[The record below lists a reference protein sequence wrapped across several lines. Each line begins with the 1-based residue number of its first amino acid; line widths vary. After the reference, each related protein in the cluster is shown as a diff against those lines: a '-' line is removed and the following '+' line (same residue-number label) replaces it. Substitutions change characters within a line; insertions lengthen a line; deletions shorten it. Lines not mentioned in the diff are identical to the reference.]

1 MSDHWQ
7 SRMWQ
12 GLMHWVE
19 DEQHVERR
27 HVEETHAQRNI
38 QALLAAGALDDLAV
52 DDFNRTVWRH
62 GHLERGDDERDLSE
76 VSLDEMQARLD
87 SGEWQVEGN
96 RTVGQATNTWGIQ
109 LKVGEDEKPELL
121 RSALRLLLYS
131 EGDIHDRV
139 EEVDADTNGL
149 GRNAIT
155 LILCMM
161 RTDELGIMNQKSESG
176 LRKLAWLLGAEDEWE
191 ERIAGDYRVFNE
203 LLQEVRDNS
212 GGVLRDMLM
221 VDAFLYGL
229 SELPEEPQ
237 HWKVAVAPFR
247 AEHAELIRLFFDGEF
262 AAVSSDPEKINVEGW
277 VERLQRVNPGD
288 YVVLHSHTNAEGVGR
303 VTRPYYQV
311 GATDADGLS
320 AEYCHRVGVDWLP
333 GTRQDNVGVFRG
345 ARETNTVVVLEPDHF
360 WALAVKY
367 ADDPR
372 FEEVLNPPED
382 WPALA
387 GLAGEARA
395 WIFQANPDRWDFF
408 GAMRRPMPYTEDWAV
423 NQRRDETRV
432 GDRVYLWPSGP
443 KAGIHALATI
453 STEPYETPDDEFGKW
468 KVDLTVERVLDEP
481 LLRTDL
487 REDARTADLLVIRQP
502 QGTNFPLTAEEAAAI
517 EEMLGGRG
525 GPTLEVT
532 AGTCCCEPAFVEEI
546 VAQLQRKGQV
556 ILYGPPGTGKTYVA
570 RRIAEYLTEGDDSRR
585 ELIQFHPSYSYEDF
599 MEGIK
604 PESRQCADDRW
615 EVSYPVRAGSF
626 MRFCERAR
634 DDEDG
639 DRKYVFIIDEI
650 NRGQIAKVFG
660 ELMYL
665 LEYRDDDIQLAYT
678 KSEADDSRQRFSI
691 PANVLIMG
699 TMNTADRSIAL
710 VDFALRRRFTFIPFF
725 PDDRADGGHVQG
737 MLRRWLIREGK
748 DQQAW
753 VAEMLDAL
761 NRRLEPDVGRD
772 FLIGHSYF
780 MLEDLSEETVRE
792 TWRFQIE
799 PLLREYFVG
808 QQSRL
813 DGYRLDELI
822 AGAKG
827 IEQPEGDAE
836 SDDADRGT
844 EEPGDDEQ

>member
-1 MSDHWQ
+1 M
-7 SRMWQ
+7 R
-12 GLMHWVE
+12 WVE
-19 DEQHVERR
+19 DEQYVERR
-27 HVEETHAQRNI
+27 HVEETHAQRKI
-38 QALLAAGALDDLAV
+38 HPLLMEEALDDLTV
-52 DDFNRTVWRH
+52 DDFNRDVWRH
-62 GHLERGDDERDLSE
+62 GHLDCGDDQRDWSD
-76 VSLDEMQARLD
+76 VSVGELQARLD

-109 LKVGEDEKPELL
+109 LKVAEDEKPELL

-203 LLQEVRDNS
+203 LLHEVRYNS

-237 HWKVAVAPFR
+237 HWKVALGIGGDDHEDLVREASER
-247 AEHAELIRLFFDGEF
+247 GF
-262 AAVSSDPEKINVEGW
+262 AAIGFSEKPDDLAVRNLKAIA
-277 VERLQRVNPGD
+277 PGD
-288 YVVLHSHTNAEGVGR
+288 YAVMHVEGAIGGVGR
-303 VTRPYYQV
+303 VTRPYYE
-311 GATDADGLS
+311 TDSDDVDNVD
-320 AEYCHRVGVDWLP
+320 YHWWRRIGVDWLLGEHKYGDLLP
-333 GTRQDNVGVFRG
+333 GAKQRLTVIDLEQDVFWR
-345 ARETNTVVVLEPDHF
+345 
-360 WALAVKY
+360 LAEKY

-372 FEEVLNPPED
+372 YEEVLNPPDNWREI
-382 WPALA
+382 A
-387 GLAGEARA
+387 GLGDDAGLE
-395 WIFQANPDRWDFF
+395 
-408 GAMRRPMPYTEDWAV
+408 ELL
-423 NQRRDETRV
+423 
-432 GDRVYLWPSGP
+432 GDRL
-443 KAGIHALATI
+443 
-453 STEPYETPDDEFGKW
+453 
-468 KVDLTVERVLDEP
+468 
-481 LLRTDL
+481 
-487 REDARTADLLVIRQP
+487 
-502 QGTNFPLTAEEAAAI
+502 
-517 EEMLGGRG
+517 
-525 GPTLEVT
+525 GPTLES
-532 AGTCCCEPAFVEEI
+532 AARTCCCEPAFIEEI
-546 VAQLQRKGQV
+546 VAQLRRKGQV
-556 ILYGPPGTGKTYVA
+556 ILYGPPGPGKTYVA

-585 ELIQFHPSYSYEDF
+585 ELIQFHPSYTYEDF

-678 KSEADDSRQRFSI
+678 KSETDDSRQRFSI
-691 PANVLIMG
+691 PRNVLIIG

-725 PDDRADGGHVQG
+725 PDDRADRGHVQG

-761 NRRLEPDVGRD
+761 NQRLEPDVGRD

-780 MLEDLSEETVRE
+780 MHEDLSEETVRE

-813 DGYRLDELI
+813 DGYKLDELI
-822 AGAKG
+822 ASAQGV
-827 IEQPEGDAE
+827 EQPEGDAE
-836 SDDADRGT
+836 SDEADVVA
-844 EEPGDDEQ
+844 EEPGDDEP